1 MRHPAS
7 GDNHSMPD
15 LAHDTRQK
23 RTFTPNAAMYKHA
36 AWLTARQATAETTTR
51 PNDAKNS

>member
-15 LAHDTRQK
+15 LAHDTRQSSEFS
-23 RTFTPNAAMYKHA
+23 TSAAMYKN
-36 AWLTARQATAETTTR
+36 TARPTVRWTVAGDRCAA
-51 PNDAKNS
+51 DGVLSS